1 VTALAFIVSTD
12 EPGDFF
18 DSGNRAPADMLECD
32 SDMNPTFQPIAGPA
46 DPVELAAEIAELTKR
61 GPLASQGRLDVFLAA
76 AWEIP
81 AILHEIGRLREI
93 AFRAVGEGTGKALDL
108 DPFDASY
115 LHLFLW
121 DREAG
126 KVAGGY
132 RLGCTDVLLAA
143 GGPGALYTSTLFRFE
158 QPFLDYL
165 RPALE
170 LGRSFVAPEYQKSI
184 HPLALLWRG
193 IARFVAERP
202 RYARLFGPVSISSDY
217 TAASQDLIVRFLR
230 DRRQDEGMS
239 RWVHP
244 LHPYG
249 GLQGSDISSCLQS
262 IEEVSAAVAAAEPDH
277 KGVPVLL
284 RQYLKLNATLLEFN
298 VDPDFSDVLD
308 ALVLV
313 DLRQAPAAVLARY
326 MGEAGYDSFM
336 RAAMRRVA

>member
-1 VTALAFIVSTD
+1 M
-12 EPGDFF
+12 
-18 DSGNRAPADMLECD
+18 NAP
-32 SDMNPTFQPIAGPA
+32 FQPIADSA
-46 DPVELAAEIAELTKR
+46 DHAELLGEIAHLNRR
-61 GPLASQGRLDVFLAA
+61 GPLASQGKLDVFLAA

-81 AILHEIGRLREI
+81 SVLHEIGRLREI
-93 AFRAVGEGTGKALDL
+93 SFRAVGEGTGKPLDL
-108 DPFDASY
+108 DHFDASY

-143 GGPGALYTSTLFRFE
+143 GGPTALYTSTLFRFE
-158 QPFLDYL
+158 QPFLDFL
-165 RPALE
+165 KPGLE

-193 IARFVAERP
+193 IGRFVAERP

-217 TAASQDLIVRFLR
+217 SAASQDLIVRFLR
-230 DRRQDEGMS
+230 DRRQDQAMA

-244 LHPYG
+244 YHPYG
-249 GLQGSDISSCLQS
+249 GLPEESGISSRLQS
-262 IEEVSAAVAAAEPDH
+262 IEEVSAAVSATEPDK

-313 DLRQAPAAVLARY
+313 DLRQAPAAVLTRY
-326 MGEAGYDSFM
+326 MGEDGYRAFCG
-336 RAAMRRVA
+336 AAMPKVA

>member
-1 VTALAFIVSTD
+1 MNPSYQTIA
-12 EPGDFF
+12 E
-18 DSGNRAPADMLECD
+18 PAD
-32 SDMNPTFQPIAGPA
+32 SA
-46 DPVELAAEIAELTKR
+46 ELLAEIANLNRR
-61 GPLASQGRLDVFLAA
+61 GPLASQGRLDVFLAS

-81 AILHEIGRLREI
+81 AILHEIGRLREVS
-93 AFRAVGEGTGKALDL
+93 FRAVGEGTGKPLDL
-108 DPFDASY
+108 DSFDASY

-143 GGPGALYTSTLFRFE
+143 GGPTALYTSTLFRFE
-158 QPFLDYL
+158 QPFLDFL

-170 LGRSFVAPEYQKSI
+170 LGRSFVVPEYQKSI
-184 HPLALLWRG
+184 HPLGLLWRG
-193 IARFVAERP
+193 IGRFVAERP
-202 RYARLFGPVSISSDY
+202 RYSRLFGPVSISSDY
-217 TAASQDLIVRFLR
+217 SAASQDLIVRFLR
-230 DRRQDEGMS
+230 DRRQDEAMA

-244 LHPYG
+244 HHPYG
-249 GLQGSDISSCLQS
+249 GLPADSGISQRLQS
-262 IEEVSAAVAAAEPDH
+262 IEEVSAAVSATEPDR

-313 DLRQAPAAVLARY
+313 DLRQAPATVLARY
-326 MGEAGYDSFM
+326 MGEEGFRNFTEAT
-336 RAAMRRVA
+336 VAKVA

>member
-1 VTALAFIVSTD
+1 M
-12 EPGDFF
+12 
-18 DSGNRAPADMLECD
+18 NAP
-32 SDMNPTFQPIAGPA
+32 FQPIADSA
-46 DPVELAAEIAELTKR
+46 DHAELLGEIAHLNRR
-61 GPLASQGRLDVFLAA
+61 GPLASQGKLDVFLAA

-81 AILHEIGRLREI
+81 SVLHEIGRLREI
-93 AFRAVGEGTGKALDL
+93 SFRAVGEGTGKPLDL
-108 DPFDASY
+108 DHFDASY

-143 GGPGALYTSTLFRFE
+143 GGPTALYTSTLFRFE
-158 QPFLDYL
+158 QPFLDFL
-165 RPALE
+165 KPGLE

-193 IARFVAERP
+193 IGRFVAERP

-217 TAASQDLIVRFLR
+217 SAASQDLIVRFLR
-230 DRRQDEGMS
+230 DRRQDQAMA

-244 LHPYG
+244 YHPYG
-249 GLQGSDISSCLQS
+249 GLPEESGISSRLQS
-262 IEEVSAAVAAAEPDH
+262 IEEVSAAVSATEPDK

-313 DLRQAPAAVLARY
+313 DLRQAPAAVLTRY
-326 MGEAGYDSFM
+326 MGEDGY
-336 RAAMRRVA
+336 RAFCGATMPKVA

>member
-1 VTALAFIVSTD
+1 M
-12 EPGDFF
+12 
-18 DSGNRAPADMLECD
+18 NAP
-32 SDMNPTFQPIAGPA
+32 FQPVADAA
-46 DPVELAAEIAELTKR
+46 DPVELAVEIASLNRR
-61 GPLASQGRLDVFLAA
+61 GPLAAQGKLDVFLAA

-93 AFRAVGEGTGKALDL
+93 SFRAVGEGTGKPLDL
-108 DPFDASY
+108 DSFDASY

-121 DREAG
+121 DREAQ
-126 KVAGGY
+126 KIAGGY

-143 GGPGALYTSTLFRFE
+143 GGPTALYTSTLFRFE
-158 QPFLDYL
+158 QPFLDFL
-165 RPALE
+165 KPGLE

-193 IARFVAERP
+193 IGRFVAERP

-217 TAASQDLIVRFLR
+217 SAASQDLIVRFLR
-230 DRRQDEGMS
+230 DRRQDEAMS

-244 LHPYG
+244 YHPYG
-249 GLQGSDISSCLQS
+249 GLPEESGISARLQS
-262 IEEVSAAVAAAEPDH
+262 IEEVSAAVSATEPDR

-313 DLRQAPAAVLARY
+313 DLRHAPVSVLTRY
-326 MGEAGYDSFM
+326 MGEEGY
-336 RAAMRRVA
+336 RAFSAAAFPKVAC

>member
-1 VTALAFIVSTD
+1 MNAPFQAIA
-12 EPGDFF
+12 
-18 DSGNRAPADMLECD
+18 DSADH
-32 SDMNPTFQPIAGPA
+32 A
-46 DPVELAAEIAELTKR
+46 ELLGEIAHLNRR
-61 GPLASQGRLDVFLAA
+61 GPLASQGKLDVFLAA

-81 AILHEIGRLREI
+81 SILHEIGRLREI
-93 AFRAVGEGTGKALDL
+93 SFRAVGEGTGKPLDL
-108 DPFDASY
+108 DHFDASY

-143 GGPGALYTSTLFRFE
+143 GGPTALYTSTLFRFE
-158 QPFLDYL
+158 QPFLDFL
-165 RPALE
+165 KPGLE

-193 IARFVAERP
+193 IGRFVAERP

-217 TAASQDLIVRFLR
+217 SAASQDLIVRFLR
-230 DRRQDEGMS
+230 DRRQDPSMA

-244 LHPYG
+244 YHPYG
-249 GLQGSDISSCLQS
+249 GLPEESGISSRLQS
-262 IEEVSAAVAAAEPDH
+262 IEEVSAAVSATEPDK

-313 DLRQAPAAVLARY
+313 DLRQAPAAVLTRY
-326 MGEAGYDSFM
+326 MGEDGY
-336 RAAMRRVA
+336 RAFCSATMPKVA